1 LDHVGQF
8 WLSEAQWAAI
18 VRHPPM
24 VHTGPVRQDDRR
36 IISGILHRLRE
47 GCRWRALPAE
57 YGPYTTVFNRYNRW
71 SKLGL
76 WQDIFAA
83 LASCAEPP
91 VVTIDRQH
99 GGAGASRR
107 ERRKRGERDQAI
119 GRSRGGRT
127 RKIHALIDGA
137 GRPLAFRLSGGNVA
151 DIVLAAPLLQDTAP
165 GAWLIGDEGYNA
177 DHLRALL
184 DSRGTIAVIPNKSNR
199 KRTFP
204 FDPERY
210 KARNLIERTNRRL
223 KDFRAIATRYDKLA
237 RNFLADLCILTALL
251 YWCD

>member
-1 LDHVGQF
+1 MSDNF
-8 WLSEAQWAAI
+8 RLSDAQWAAI
-18 VRHPPM
+18 APLLPM

-36 IISGILHRLRE
+36 IISGILHHLRE

-71 SKLGL
+71 SKRGL
-76 WQDIFAA
+76 WQGIFGA

-91 VVTIDRQH
+91 SVMMIDSTAVRAH
-99 GGAGASRR
+99 RCG

-127 RKIHALIDGA
+127 TKIHVLIDQA
-137 GRPLAFRLSGGNVA
+137 GRPLAFRLTGGNIA
-151 DIVLAAPLLQDTAP
+151 DITVAAPLLEGAAVS
-165 GAWLIGDEGYNA
+165 AWLIGDKGYDA

-184 DSRGTIAVIPNKSNR
+184 DRRGTIAVIPNKSNR
-199 KRTFP
+199 KRIFP

-210 KARNLIERTNRRL
+210 KWRNVIERTNCRL

-237 RNFLADLCILTALL
+237 RNFLAGLCLVSALL
-251 YWCD
+251 YWCN